1 MRFAQKLRLGCRFK
15 CIQWVDEPM
24 NSRDAA
30 LTHQMVQPGTCTAGD
45 LSWLV
50 AADCKS
56 ADGSTNPHAITKHE
70 TLEKVA
76 DAVAKDD
83 GSVAGHLIDTDAEKR
98 AKREI
103 ERQEAADKGR

>member
-1 MRFAQKLRLGCRFK
+1 MRFVQKLRLGCRFK

-56 ADGSTNPHAITKHE
+56 ADGSTNPRAITKRE
-70 TLEKVA
+70 TLEKVPY
-76 DAVAKDD
+76 VRSHR
-83 GSVAGHLIDTDAEKR
+83 GI
-98 AKREI
+98 KREI
-103 ERQEAADKGR
+103 ERQEAADKSR